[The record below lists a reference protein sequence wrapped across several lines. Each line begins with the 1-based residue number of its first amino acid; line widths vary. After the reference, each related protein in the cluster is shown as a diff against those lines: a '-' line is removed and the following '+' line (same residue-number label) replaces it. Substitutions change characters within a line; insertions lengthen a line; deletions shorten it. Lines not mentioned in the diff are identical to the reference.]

1 MGFFKSLKKV
11 FNPGG
16 AILSSYIGDGKD
28 YRDPFE
34 YMMKGGEQAKKN
46 QQAQLDAQAAQ
57 RQGMAKA
64 PYTPAPGGVTSYP
77 SLRLGGST
85 GGYNYA
91 QNPFAQKPPTSPPPM
106 SFGGGGG
113 GAGMTASGPQQMQ
126 APPSLPTS
134 SSHMGRMFGGLM
146 NQLQAQQPTGSMQ
159 GAGAPPP
166 QGQPTMPDQTQAL
179 ISALRGR
186 SRGGLM

>member
-1 MGFFKSLKKV
+1 MGFFSKLKKV

-34 YMMKGGEQAKKN
+34 YMMKGGAQAKKN

-57 RQGMAKA
+57 RQGMARA

-85 GGYNYA
+85 GGYNYTN
-91 QNPFAQKPPTSPPPM
+91 NPFSFAPPS
-106 SFGGGGG
+106 GGGGQ
-113 GAGMTASGPQQMQ
+113 GMGMSGPQQMQ
-126 APPSLPTS
+126 MGPPLS
-134 SSHMGRMFGGLM
+134 SGPPG
-146 NQLQAQQPTGSMQ
+146 GSMPP
-159 GAGAPPP
+159 AGAPP
-166 QGQPTMPDQTQAL
+166 QGQPTMQNPVAPQLIQA
-179 ISALRGR
+179 AMLRGGR
-186 SRGGLM
+186 RPG